1 MKLEVRVAALAT
13 AFALLFGALVA
24 QLWVIQIAEGP
35 IHLEKST
42 ALEWAESHTAAA
54 RGDII
59 DANGVVMATSVQ
71 VPAIVVNRAR
81 IDADQELEVIQQL
94 AGVLGRDPRVIAERF
109 AQAGSGSTFTFEAV
123 EPEVAYFIMTN
134 RDRFVGVT
142 IRNVPERVYP
152 QGGSLAH
159 VVGHVGRVTVEDLD
173 SNPAL
178 DRNGRIGKL
187 GVESI
192 YDEFL
197 QGFQGSEFFQVR
209 VDGAQYGERRTVMAQ
224 QGSTVQLTIDFSV
237 QAVVEAALVAGIE
250 RSETLK
256 DTNPER
262 GAVVVLNAK
271 TGEIVAMASLPTF
284 DPSQFVIGLSQS
296 DYELL
301 RDSQAFNNLAIQ
313 GLYPPGSTMK
323 AITYATAVEEGIF
336 PDSAHVQTPNG
347 ALNCTGVLTANG
359 LDEGSQKLFTDPGHG
374 AVDLHKGLGA
384 SCNIYFWEVAL
395 AIWGD
400 HKNTDKENILQ
411 RYARSLGL
419 GSPTGVDLAG
429 ERGGRVPDRELF
441 EDWLVSAPGLISDDR
456 RNGALWVGGDLMNV
470 AVGQG
475 ETLATPL
482 QMAVAYAAMANGGT
496 VWQPTV
502 VDRIIAADGA
512 IKEINS
518 GVSNQIAWSDQFE
531 AIFLEDLSR
540 TINNPDYGTARVAFR
555 TMDNRWQV
563 GGKTGTAQ
571 RAGHENTAWFV
582 GVAPLA
588 DPEWVIA
595 VVLED
600 GGGGGSAAAPVGRQ
614 IFQYLFGEDIDS
626 INAGF

>member
-35 IHLEKST
+35 VHLEKST
-42 ALEWAESHTAAA
+42 SLEWSESRTAAA

-59 DANGVVMATSVQ
+59 DANGVVIATSVQ
-71 VPAIVVNRAR
+71 VPAIVVNRAQ

-94 AGVLGRDPRVIAERF
+94 AGVLGRDPRAIAERF
-109 AQAGSGSTFTFEAV
+109 AQAGSGSTFAFEAV

-142 IRNVPERVYP
+142 IRNVPERVYA

-173 SNPAL
+173 SNPDL

-187 GVESI
+187 GVEST

-197 QGFQGSEFFQVR
+197 QGLQGSEFFQVR
-209 VDGAQYGERRTVMAQ
+209 VDGAQYGERRTVMPQ

-237 QAVVEAALVAGIE
+237 QAVVEDALAAGIE

-271 TGEIVAMASLPTF
+271 TGEIVAMASIPTF
-284 DPSQFVIGLSQS
+284 DPSQFVIGLSQA

-336 PDSAHVQTPNG
+336 PDAAHTQTPNG
-347 ALNCTGVLTANG
+347 AIECTGVLTANG
-359 LDEGSQKLFTDPGHG
+359 LDEGSQKRFTDPGHET
-374 AVDLHKGLGA
+374 VDLHVALGK

-400 HKNTDKENILQ
+400 FKNTDRENILQ

-419 GSPTGVDLAG
+419 GSPTGIDLAG
-429 ERGGRVPDRELF
+429 EGGGRVPDRDLF
-441 EDWLVSAPGLISDDR
+441 EDWLVSAPGLISDER

-475 ETLATPL
+475 EVLATPL
-482 QMAVAYAAMANGGT
+482 QMAVAYAAMVNGGT

-518 GVSNQIAWSDQFE
+518 GVSNQIDWSDQFE
-531 AIFLEDLSR
+531 SIFTDDLSR
-540 TINNPDYGTARVAFR
+540 AINGDGGTAVTAFR

-582 GVAPLA
+582 GVAPLD